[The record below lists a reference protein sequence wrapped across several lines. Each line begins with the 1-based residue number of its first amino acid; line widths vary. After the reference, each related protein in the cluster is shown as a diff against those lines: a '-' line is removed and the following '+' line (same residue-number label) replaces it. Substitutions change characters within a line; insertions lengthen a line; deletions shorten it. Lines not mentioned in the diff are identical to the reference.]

1 MPWLTGAIHHRSR
14 RLVDPNPIAAVPRA
28 FGGGDAPGSMRL
40 GSAILVV
47 NAALLSL
54 FSLSC
59 NSLRHL
65 VGGRV
70 DCFSCT
76 RRRRVQHSL
85 WQRITTLNVNHMGW
99 AWVSFFSVVL
109 ADLYIRLLALGVIT
123 DPAIYF

>member
-1 MPWLTGAIHHRSR
+1 MI
-14 RLVDPNPIAAVPRA
+14 
-28 FGGGDAPGSMRL
+28 F
-40 GSAILVV
+40 VV

-76 RRRRVQHSL
+76 RRRRAQYSV

-109 ADLYIRLLALGVIT
+109 ADLYVRLLALGVIT
-123 DPAIYF
+123 DPAIHF

>member
-1 MPWLTGAIHHRSR
+1 MTESTTITITTR
-14 RLVDPNPIAAVPRA
+14 
-28 FGGGDAPGSMRL
+28 
-40 GSAILVV
+40 
-47 NAALLSL
+47 LLSL

-76 RRRRVQHSL
+76 RRRQVQHSL
-85 WQRITTLNVNHMGW
+85 WQRITSLNVNHMGW
-99 AWVSFFSVVL
+99 AWVSFFSVVT
-109 ADLYIRLLALGVIT
+109 ADLYVRLLALGVIT